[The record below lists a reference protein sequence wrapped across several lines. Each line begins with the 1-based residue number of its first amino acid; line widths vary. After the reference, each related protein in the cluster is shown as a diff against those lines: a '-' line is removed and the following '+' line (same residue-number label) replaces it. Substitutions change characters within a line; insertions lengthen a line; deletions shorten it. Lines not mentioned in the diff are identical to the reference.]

1 MAECT
6 IYDKLRYIAETKDL
20 IKTAIETQ
28 DVEVLESDTFR
39 KYAEYITEIRKVA
52 SVNGETGD
60 IILKT
65 INGQNLVGE
74 GNISIQGGEGG
85 GGITEETDPIFTE
98 WKNGDSIALGKD
110 STNEGSNNIAIGNAV
125 KANGEY
131 SIAIGAATIY
141 DEGTEYEEIYPTEAN
156 GEGSIAIGNETIA
169 NNASLTIGSYNNINN
184 ASVAL
189 GMWNTITSDNSLAV
203 GNNNSLEGGSFKFA
217 YGFFNEPKNNQ
228 EINIGVLCKSR
239 TGNTDSERTHFVIS
253 SYNNRNG
260 EDNTS
265 CFEIR
270 NDDSIYI
277 KMDGQLVKLQDKLNI
292 NIPET
297 DLSDYYTKGEV
308 YNKNEVNELIDEV
321 NAGDVD
327 LTNYYT
333 KQEVDDKIPSLSG
346 YATEQWVEGK
356 NYLTEHQSLED
367 YAKKTDIPDV
377 SEFIKEIPSE
387 YITEEELNGKGYLT
401 SIPDTY
407 VTDGELSTAI
417 SDKVSQTALNE
428 AIEGVEN
435 KIPSLDG
442 YATEQWVEDKKY
454 LTEHQSLEDYAK
466 KSDIPTIPT
475 SNTAFTNDA
484 GFITLNEVPETDLS
498 DYYTKTETY
507 SKDEVD
513 GLLENSGGSTA
524 GVEAIN
530 IGTSVQDWTQKT
542 GIVSFY
548 TQMYDGG
555 YEVAAD
561 GMSFFGIK
569 PADDTIIIEQGGGT
583 VNGCFRGTIRVNP
596 DVLGGGGSGNAPTL
610 QEGKVGTTDNYIY
623 SNGDQNSDNC
633 VLASVSLT
641 KSVNANQVGITQN
654 VKLWGDSSFNGKD
667 AITIYGAS
675 ETNAGVM
682 TAEDKVKLETLVAN
696 SGNTGGGSSLNIIEL
711 TQAEY
716 DALSEKQTNAIYV
729 ITDAVELKFKTINGQ
744 EITGEGDIEISG
756 GGSTVGVNKIILG
769 EEDYGWNT
777 YRGDIKLN
785 ANFNDYGY
793 GMFYDISL
801 GGKDVDDNNSS
812 TVWFGFRSSDNSI
825 KLEDGGGRVDLKVN
839 EWVGSQ
845 EDYDALG
852 NYDNN
857 CTYYII

>member
-39 KYAEYITEIRKVA
+39 KYAEYITAIRKVA

-98 WKNGDSIALGKD
+98 WKNQRLITLGKNNVINIPED
-110 STNEGSNNIAIGNAV
+110 FEEEWASSVLIGVNNTDNTPEGNVVIGNDITID
-125 KANGEY
+125 NGVY
-131 SIAIGAATIY
+131 NTVIGTNNKSLSSSIIIGTNNTDNA
-141 DEGTEYEEIYPTEAN
+141 
-156 GEGSIAIGNETIA
+156 SETILIGESNTSNQPRQIVLGRF
-169 NNASLTIGSYNNINN
+169 NNPT
-184 ASVAL
+184 
-189 GMWNTITSDNSLAV
+189 T
-203 GNNNSLEGGSFKFA
+203 EG
-217 YGFFNEPKNNQ
+217 
-228 EINIGVLCKSR
+228 EINIGAFTKSEED
-239 TGNTDSERTHFVIS
+239 TYFAIS
-253 SYNNRNG
+253 SGHLKESPDYNA
-260 EDNTS
+260 
-265 CFEIR
+265 FEIKQ
-270 NDDSIYI
+270 NDNIHI
-277 KMDGQLVKLQDKLNI
+277 RLNGQDCVLQDKLNDI
-292 NIPET
+292 KET

-308 YNKNEVNELIDEV
+308 YNKNEVNELIDGV

-333 KQEVDDKIPSLSG
+333 KQEVDNKIPSLNG
-346 YATEQWVEGK
+346 YATEQWVEDK

-367 YAKKTDIPDV
+367 YAKKSDIPDV
-377 SEFIKEIPSE
+377 SKFITGVPAE

-401 SIPDTY
+401 AIPDTY

-417 SDKVSQTALNE
+417 SDKVSQNALNE

-454 LTEHQSLEDYAK
+454 LTEHQDLTEYAKKSELPSVEGLASEQWVNQQGFLKEHQSLEDYAK

-498 DYYTKTETY
+498 DYYTKEQTY

-513 GLLENSGGSTA
+513 GLLENSGSSTA

-530 IGTSVQDWTQKT
+530 IGRDVQDWTQKT
-542 GIVSFY
+542 GIVSLY

-583 VNGCFRGTIRVNP
+583 ANGCFRGTIRVNP
-596 DVLGGGGSGNAPTL
+596 DVLGGGSGNAPTL
-610 QEGKVGTTDNYIY
+610 QEGKSGTTDNYIY
-623 SNGDQNSDNC
+623 SDGDQNSNNC
-633 VLASVSLT
+633 VMASFALRNTASSTKVSID
-641 KSVNANQVGITQN
+641 GD
-654 VKLWGDSSFNGKD
+654 VKLWGDTSFNGKTNTY
-667 AITIYGAS
+667 INGATQ
-675 ETNAGVM
+675 EKAGVM
-682 TAEDKVKLETLVAN
+682 TAEDKKNLDALVAN
-696 SGNTGGGSSLNIIEL
+696 SGNTGGSDLISIDANNSSKSLNVGSGNTGDLYGTILVGRNIVNKYNAAVLIGNGVTNTVGDRTNMTVNICNSLMADSSGNMYFWKNGKVEKL
-711 TQAEY
+711 ADYAVYKEWSGTQAEY
-716 DALSEKQTNAIYV
+716 NAL
-729 ITDAVELKFKTINGQ
+729 G
-744 EITGEGDIEISG
+744 
-756 GGSTVGVNKIILG
+756 
-769 EEDYGWNT
+769 T
-777 YRGDIKLN
+777 Y
-785 ANFNDYGY
+785 
-793 GMFYDISL
+793 
-801 GGKDVDDNNSS
+801 DDNTIYN
-812 TVWFGFRSSDNSI
+812 
-825 KLEDGGGRVDLKVN
+825 
-839 EWVGSQ
+839 
-845 EDYDALG
+845 
-852 NYDNN
+852 
-857 CTYYII
+857 IIEG